1 MGLVFMMV
9 VLSLLLFLAM
19 WQDKR
24 LAIDGEMRIP
34 ECTLFMLAV
43 FGGAIG
49 GTIGMFKFHHKTKH
63 TKFLIGFPAL
73 AIVQIILLIFVL
85 FVF

>member
-9 VLSLLLFLAM
+9 LLSLLLFVAM

-24 LAIDGEMRIP
+24 LAINGEIRIP
-34 ECTLFMLAV
+34 ERTLFMLAV

-49 GTIGMFKFHHKTKH
+49 GTIGMYKFHHKTKH
-63 TKFLIGFPAL
+63 AKFVIGFPAL
-73 AIVQIILLIFVL
+73 AIAQIILLIFAL